1 MREEEFAKF
10 LINDNQINSKDKAVR
25 SRISKARLV
34 EDRFNVNLDQIVK
47 DDKEVYGLLK
57 RIKDELNDSNGA
69 IQNSVRKYY
78 MFVNKTT
85 FPTLSKY
92 EKNNLISR

>member
-34 EDRFNVNLDQIVK
+34 EERFNVNLDQIVK
-47 DDKEVYGLLK
+47 DDKKVYDLLI
-57 RIKDELNDSNGA
+57 RIKEELKDNNGA

-78 MFVNKTT
+78 IFVNKTA

-92 EKNNLISR
+92 EKTNLR

>member
-78 MFVNKTT
+78 MFVNKTA

>member
-25 SRISKARLV
+25 SRISKGRLV

-47 DDKEVYGLLK
+47 DDKKVYNLLN
-57 RIKDELNDSNGA
+57 RIKEELSDSNGLFK
-69 IQNSVRKYY
+69 IQ
-78 MFVNKTT
+78 
-85 FPTLSKY
+85 
-92 EKNNLISR
+92 